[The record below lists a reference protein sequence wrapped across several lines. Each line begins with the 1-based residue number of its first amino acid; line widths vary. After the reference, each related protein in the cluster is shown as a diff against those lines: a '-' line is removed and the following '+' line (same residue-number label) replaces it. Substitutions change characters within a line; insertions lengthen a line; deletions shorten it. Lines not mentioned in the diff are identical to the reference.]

1 LVVGWVF
8 IIIALSYS
16 IINLEVLVS
25 MEREQALE
33 ELKARIENENLIKH
47 SLAVEAIMKDLAFY
61 FKEDID
67 KWGLAGLLHDI
78 DCEKTAGDI
87 SKHSLVGAE
96 ILESLDIES
105 SIIYAVKAHND
116 YHGIERK
123 RKIDKA
129 LYCADPAA
137 GLITAAA
144 LILPSKKL
152 EDVTVDFLIR
162 RMNEKSFAKGVNR
175 EQIKSCEQLGLSLEK
190 FLEIALEAMK
200 KISDES
206 GL

>member
-1 LVVGWVF
+1 M
-8 IIIALSYS
+8 I
-16 IINLEVLVS
+16 
-25 MEREQALE
+25 
-33 ELKARIENENLIKH
+33 
-47 SLAVEAIMKDLAFY
+47 
-61 FKEDID
+61 
-67 KWGLAGLLHDI
+67 
-78 DCEKTAGDI
+78 
-87 SKHSLVGAE
+87 
-96 ILESLDIES
+96 
-105 SIIYAVKAHND
+105 

-200 KISDES
+200 KISDEL

>member
-1 LVVGWVF
+1 
-8 IIIALSYS
+8 
-16 IINLEVLVS
+16 

-33 ELKARIENENLIKH
+33 ELRGRIENENLIKH

-61 FKEDID
+61 FKDDID

-105 SIIYAVKAHND
+105 SIVYAVKAHTD
-116 YHGIERK
+116 YHGIERT

-129 LYCADPAA
+129 LFCADPAA
-137 GLITAAA
+137 GIITASA

-152 EDVTVDFLIR
+152 EDVTVEFVIKR
-162 RMNEKSFAKGVNR
+162 INEKGFAKGVNR
-175 EQIKSCEQLGLSLEK
+175 EQIKSCEQLGISLEK
-190 FLEIALEAMK
+190 FIEISLEAMK
-200 KISDES
+200 KISDDL

>member
-1 LVVGWVF
+1 MTLT
-8 IIIALSYS
+8 AKK
-16 IINLEVLVS
+16 
-25 MEREQALE
+25 R
-33 ELKARIENENLIKH
+33 R
-47 SLAVEAIMKDLAFY
+47 AIFQS
-61 FKEDID
+61 
-67 KWGLAGLLHDI
+67 
-78 DCEKTAGDI
+78 TAG
-87 SKHSLVGAE
+87 GAE

-200 KISDES
+200 KISDEL

>member
-200 KISDES
+200 KISDEL

>member
-1 LVVGWVF
+1 MTLT
-8 IIIALSYS
+8 AKK
-16 IINLEVLVS
+16 
-25 MEREQALE
+25 R
-33 ELKARIENENLIKH
+33 R
-47 SLAVEAIMKDLAFY
+47 AIFQSTAW
-61 FKEDID
+61 
-67 KWGLAGLLHDI
+67 WGPTMI
-78 DCEKTAGDI
+78 
-87 SKHSLVGAE
+87 
-96 ILESLDIES
+96 
-105 SIIYAVKAHND
+105 
-116 YHGIERK
+116 
-123 RKIDKA
+123 
-129 LYCADPAA
+129 ADPAA

-200 KISDES
+200 KISDEL

>member
-1 LVVGWVF
+1 
-8 IIIALSYS
+8 
-16 IINLEVLVS
+16 

-33 ELKARIENENLIKH
+33 ELKGRIENENLIKH
-47 SLAVEAIMKDLAFY
+47 SLAVEAIMKELAFY

-78 DCEKTAGDI
+78 DCEKTADDL

-105 SIIYAVKAHND
+105 SIVYAIKAHND

-129 LYCADPAA
+129 LFCADPTA
-137 GLITAAA
+137 GIITASA

-152 EDVTVDFLIR
+152 EDVTVEFVIK
-162 RMNEKSFAKGVNR
+162 RMDEKGFAKSVNR
-175 EQIKSCEQLGLSLEK
+175 EQIKSCEQLGISLEK
-190 FLEIALEAMK
+190 FIEVALEAMK
-200 KISDES
+200 KISDDL

>member
-1 LVVGWVF
+1 MVVGWVF

-200 KISDES
+200 KISDEL

>member
-1 LVVGWVF
+1 
-8 IIIALSYS
+8 
-16 IINLEVLVS
+16 

-200 KISDES
+200 KISDEL

>member
-1 LVVGWVF
+1 
-8 IIIALSYS
+8 
-16 IINLEVLVS
+16 

-33 ELKARIENENLIKH
+33 ELKGRIQNENLIKH

-129 LYCADPAA
+129 LYSADPVA
-137 GLITAAA
+137 GLITASA

-152 EDVTVDFLIR
+152 EDVTVDFVIK
-162 RMNEKSFAKGVNR
+162 RMNEKGFAKGVNR
-175 EQIKSCEQLGLSLEK
+175 EQIKACEQLGISLDK
-190 FLEIALEAMK
+190 FIEIALEAMK
-200 KISDES
+200 KISGEL

>member
-1 LVVGWVF
+1 
-8 IIIALSYS
+8 
-16 IINLEVLVS
+16 

-33 ELKARIENENLIKH
+33 ELRGRIENENLIKH

-61 FKEDID
+61 FKDDID

-105 SIIYAVKAHND
+105 SIVYAVKAHND

-129 LYCADPAA
+129 LFCADPAA
-137 GLITAAA
+137 GIITASA

-152 EDVTVDFLIR
+152 EDVTVEFVIKR
-162 RMNEKSFAKGVNR
+162 INEKGFAKGVNR
-175 EQIKSCEQLGLSLEK
+175 EQIKSCEQLGISLEK
-190 FLEIALEAMK
+190 FIEISLEAMK
-200 KISDES
+200 KISDDL